1 MITDQYAMAIIY
13 LPIQLH
19 PDGTNTPLTE
29 IMTVNVTPCSEL
41 PTNVKPNSASAEF
54 ANQLNL
60 LAKSSKHT
68 SIVSDPATPMVL
80 PENQENPNSLLKD
93 EFVKLLTITRDELT
107 RRTAKQSIQ
116 NTTFRNKRPVMNRHT
131 MRNRTSS

>member
-19 PDGTNTPLTE
+19 ADGTNTPLTE

-68 SIVSDPATPMVL
+68 SIVSDPATQMVL
-80 PENQENPNSLLKD
+80 PENPENPNSLVKD

-107 RRTAKQSIQ
+107 RRTAKPSIN

>member
-1 MITDQYAMAIIY
+1 MINDQYAMAIIY

-19 PDGTNTPLTE
+19 ADGTNTPLTDL
-29 IMTVNVTPCSEL
+29 MTVNVTPCSEL

-54 ANQLNL
+54 TNQLNL

-68 SIVSDPATPMVL
+68 SIVSNPATPIGL
-80 PENQENPNSLLKD
+80 PETPNSLVKD

-107 RRTAKQSIQ
+107 RRTAKPSIN

>member
-1 MITDQYAMAIIY
+1 MINDQYAMAIIY

-19 PDGTNTPLTE
+19 ADGTNTPLTE

-68 SIVSDPATPMVL
+68 SIVSDPATPMVS
-80 PENQENPNSLLKD
+80 PANPNSLVKD

-107 RRTAKQSIQ
+107 RRTAKPSIN

>member
-19 PDGTNTPLTE
+19 ADGTNTPLTDL
-29 IMTVNVTPCSEL
+29 MTVNVTPCSEL

-68 SIVSDPATPMVL
+68 SIVSDPATPMVS
-80 PENQENPNSLLKD
+80 PENPNSLVKD

-107 RRTAKQSIQ
+107 RRTAKPSIN